1 MGAAGAPGA
10 DGAAADGADEAAA
23 VTAAPHDGAAAEL
36 RVLTALPHTAAIL
49 LQGALRAEGI
59 GAQLARDGLAVVY
72 GFDGGGYAT
81 RVLVPA
87 DEAARARRVLE
98 ALDAEV

>member
-1 MGAAGAPGA
+1 MDAADAGGVGT
-10 DGAAADGADEAAA
+10 DGAADGVSAG
-23 VTAAPHDGAAAEL
+23 TAADAHGAAAGL

-59 GAQLARDGLAVVY
+59 AAQLARDGLAVVY

-87 DEAARARRVLE
+87 GEVDDARRVLA